1 LLGEITTQ
9 KRIIPCLGIKMN
21 PMKMSLIE
29 EAQNN
34 FRKFLNDDGS
44 INEYCNV
51 LKGIINNKENIIK
64 SEGLIGF
71 YFPKIIPKIRINGVY
86 KNHFIPTSFVHTS
99 NDGLNGS
106 FVQSYQCAVHK
117 NAVSSVGK
125 CDHCNNLDKSIRR
138 KDPGLEAIP
147 RKTYNKEIKTLNS
160 EITK

>member
-1 LLGEITTQ
+1 LCVGEITNQ
-9 KRIIPCLGIKMN
+9 KRIIPCLGIKIN
-21 PMKMSLIE
+21 PMKMSLME

-34 FRKFLNDDGS
+34 FRKFLNGS
-44 INEYCNV
+44 IKEYCNI
-51 LKGIINNKENIIK
+51 L
-64 SEGLIGF
+64 
-71 YFPKIIPKIRINGVY
+71 Y

-147 RKTYNKEIKTLNS
+147 KKTYNKEIKTLNS